1 MKRLL
6 PFQTWDASVL
16 CSGSLTKVSFQ
27 LVSFLLTYRDFTFY
41 YTHSS
46 QTA

>member
-16 CSGSLTKVSFQ
+16 CSGSLTVPSMGTKVSFH
-27 LVSFLLTYRDFTFY
+27 FY
-41 YTHSS
+41 
-46 QTA
+46 